1 MPPLD
6 AFCEFLQQLQSCC
19 QKFLLLFGMSKI
31 SLSQTLVRSYPS
43 DQQNVQELQN
53 DQLFVLLNPQSI
65 VWRIM
70 SVIPKTRIQKNL
82 FALTK

>member
-1 MPPLD
+1 MLPLD

-19 QKFLLLFGMSKI
+19 QNFLVLSGILKI

-53 DQLFVLLNPQSI
+53 DQLSVLLNPQSI

>member
-6 AFCEFLQQLQSCC
+6 VFREFLQQLQSCC
-19 QKFLLLFGMSKI
+19 QNFLLLSGILKI

-43 DQQNVQELQN
+43 DQQNIHEQRN
-53 DQLFVLLNPQSI
+53 DQLSVLLNPQSI